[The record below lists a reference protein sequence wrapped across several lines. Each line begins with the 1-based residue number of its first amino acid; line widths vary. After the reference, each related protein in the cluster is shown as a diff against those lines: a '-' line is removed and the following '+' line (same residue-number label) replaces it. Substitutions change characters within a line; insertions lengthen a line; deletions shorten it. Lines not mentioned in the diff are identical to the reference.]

1 MSTTPTPPHR
11 PDDPAAEVM
20 TFRPHARFWLVYA
33 CLMTVQF
40 LGALYHTV
48 VATALPTVIGE
59 LGGVAHMSWAITAY
73 TLGQTLAMPI
83 NGKVGDLVGRKQ
95 LYLLAIALFVG
106 GSALCGAAP
115 DMMTFTIFRFVQGL
129 GGGGLMI
136 CSQAITGDLIPPRV
150 RGKYMAPMGAMFGIA
165 AILGPLLGGWLT
177 DWLGWRS
184 IFWFFLPF
192 GLFAWIAVAIALKM
206 PRHRVPLDIDWAGL
220 ALTSVGATG
229 IVLLATWGG
238 TTYAWNHPLI
248 LALLVVTLVCWA
260 ALVPVEKRAANPL
273 IPLQILTNH
282 TFVVATVVAV
292 LMCACMFGMNGYLPT
307 YVQMVRGVS
316 PTTSGLVLVPGA
328 VAMFLGSVTSG
339 WLVSRT
345 GRYKVYPVLGSLL
358 AACGMAVLG
367 LIPSDAAVWWFGVG
381 VFILQLGVGMFLQLS
396 VLIIQNALPA
406 KMLGTATSTN
416 NFFREI
422 GVSVGNTVVGVL
434 FTSRLTASL
443 LALGFS
449 SDDAASI
456 TPATISALT
465 PHTQA
470 DVAEAYQEA
479 LGPVLLGL
487 APVLVVA
494 AVVALAFRPVPLSV
508 KTGLEQ
514 VAAEEAR
521 EEAAGGQDPR
531 REED

>member
-1 MSTTPTPPHR
+1 
-11 PDDPAAEVM
+11 
-20 TFRPHARFWLVYA
+20 
-33 CLMTVQF
+33 
-40 LGALYHTV
+40 
-48 VATALPTVIGE
+48 
-59 LGGVAHMSWAITAY
+59 
-73 TLGQTLAMPI
+73 
-83 NGKVGDLVGRKQ
+83 
-95 LYLLAIALFVG
+95 
-106 GSALCGAAP
+106 
-115 DMMTFTIFRFVQGL
+115 
-129 GGGGLMI
+129 
-136 CSQAITGDLIPPRV
+136 
-150 RGKYMAPMGAMFGIA
+150 
-165 AILGPLLGGWLT
+165 
-177 DWLGWRS
+177 
-184 IFWFFLPF
+184 
-192 GLFAWIAVAIALKM
+192 
-206 PRHRVPLDIDWAGL
+206 
-220 ALTSVGATG
+220 
-229 IVLLATWGG
+229 
-238 TTYAWNHPLI
+238 
-248 LALLVVTLVCWA
+248 
-260 ALVPVEKRAANPL
+260 
-273 IPLQILTNH
+273 
-282 TFVVATVVAV
+282 
-292 LMCACMFGMNGYLPT
+292 
-307 YVQMVRGVS
+307 
-316 PTTSGLVLVPGA
+316 
-328 VAMFLGSVTSG
+328 MFLGSVTSG

-521 EEAAGGQDPR
+521 EEAAGGQDPL